1 MDSGSVSAIISATA
15 GIGGVLLG
23 NSFVAI
29 KEWFVTRS
37 KRKTET
43 AYLAIIVVSHLD
55 RFASDCLG
63 VAMDDGT
70 EYGRPASG
78 NGQEYAP
85 TTKPPVFRPLEI
97 EVEWKVLPPDLMY
110 LILRMPDLVDQI
122 QSRLARILEFDDDF
136 PDHAEYFWTRRRDF
150 ADLGLQV
157 SVLARRLRAHAQ
169 MPICE
174 PKQGEWCRDEEFRN
188 VIATIDGER
197 RAYEARVSM
206 SEAMPLD
213 EVSLK
218 C

>member
-1 MDSGSVSAIISATA
+1 MDAGNVSAIISATA

-37 KRKTET
+37 KRQKET

-55 RFASDCLG
+55 QFANSCLH
-63 VAMDDGT
+63 VALDDGT
-70 EYGRPASG
+70 ECGRPAGS

-122 QSRLARILEFDDDF
+122 QSRLAGTLEFDDGF

-157 SVLARRLRAHAQ
+157 SALARRLRVYAR
-169 MPICE
+169 MPSGE
-174 PKQGEWCRDEEFRN
+174 PKQGEWSRDEEFRN

-197 RAYEARVSM
+197 RAYEARVHM
-206 SEAMPLD
+206 SETMSLG
-213 EVSLK
+213 EVGIK